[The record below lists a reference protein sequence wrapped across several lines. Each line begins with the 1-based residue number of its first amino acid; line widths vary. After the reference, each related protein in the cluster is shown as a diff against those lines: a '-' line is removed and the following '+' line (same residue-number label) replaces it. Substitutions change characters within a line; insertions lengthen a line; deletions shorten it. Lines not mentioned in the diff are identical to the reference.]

1 MIFITLAVSQ
11 WDSDYVKINSVN
23 PLYLIID
30 KTDGYIEESNG
41 NKYLIL
47 ASTNK
52 NKQVLIKYTELW
64 DKIKNLIECNSI
76 KKINCDNT
84 GEYEKD
90 FMKIKFNSDD
100 NLPSNKI
107 LKLHNM
113 KIIVRSVFEDN
124 GKCYPQIFLDE
135 CLYEL

>member
-90 FMKIKFNSDD
+90 LMKIKFNSDD

-124 GKCYPQIFLDE
+124 GKCYPQFFLDE